1 MFKNKNNIQE
11 NNFQNNDFD
20 VGAGMN
26 FDFNENTDSSF
37 NGDNQGTPMPNLN
50 GTPLVSNKKQK
61 KEANCICSFCIFIY
75 NPILYIF

>member
-26 FDFNENTDSSF
+26 FDINENIENTDS
-37 NGDNQGTPMPNLN
+37 
-50 GTPLVSNKKQK
+50 
-61 KEANCICSFCIFIY
+61 
-75 NPILYIF
+75 